1 MAQSLIALPLK
12 KSGKVIGNFNFTP
25 VRKTF
30 DAEEVE
36 LLEKRL
42 KMSLCF
48 EVLKKKFKIKKRK
61 KLFFKVRKDTI
72 PYGGISGN
80 ISHGCSTHHVN
91 PSWCQISGLS
101 FQEALGNGWLNAVH
115 GDDKA
120 AIINGG
126 KMQTINEKLMNIVS
140 CALTAKLRGSWG
152 IYS

>member
-1 MAQSLIALPLK
+1 LFVDIENAINELRKGKPGYQSLIALPLK

-72 PYGGISGN
+72 
-80 ISHGCSTHHVN
+80 
-91 PSWCQISGLS
+91 L
-101 FQEALGNGWLNAVH
+101 
-115 GDDKA
+115 
-120 AIINGG
+120 
-126 KMQTINEKLMNIVS
+126 
-140 CALTAKLRGSWG
+140 LRRYLREYFAWMFDPPC
-152 IYS
+152 